1 MAINQGYININYQ
14 LNSCRIGLETNLAGV
29 YNNGILNNG
38 IGATLTGLTAGVLSI
53 QGFIINQDDSI
64 LLTNQSDTTQN
75 GIYNVTS
82 PGTLGTPYILTRRID
97 FQSIEQI
104 KEGQYISITG
114 GTNAGSIFIIVE
126 PTPQKIGISPIIFS
140 SSSGNMPVGF
150 LEAINNLSD
159 VQSASVSATNLGLGT
174 TSNVTFNSITTPM
187 FSQISQTTTNTLT
200 AADFGKMEICT
211 GAASYTLTLPSP
223 TGNAGKYIDFT
234 FLPTANAL
242 VTLLPPSGTIDGQA
256 SIIYG
261 ANEGCTLYCDGTNY
275 CVIWQKLFKPSFFA
289 TLSAPIIVPYLTFIK
304 VPFDLTTFNTGGFYD
319 NVTNFRFTPLY
330 PGIYSCYLSGQLL
343 VASGTVNNEFTMD
356 IYKNGS
362 SYLQNNLFQATET
375 PMNALPSG
383 LIQFNGT
390 TDYIEAFTFES
401 NTSTF
406 NQPLSNDSTITYF
419 QAIRESNF

>member
-38 IGATLTGLTAGVLSI
+38 IGATLTGLTPGVLSL

-64 LLTNQSDTTQN
+64 LLTNQADTTQN

-82 PGTLGTPYILTRRID
+82 PGTSGTPYILTRRID

-187 FSQISQTTTNTLT
+187 FSQVSQTTTNTLT

-211 GAASYTLTLPSP
+211 GAVSYTLTLPSP

-256 SIIYG
+256 SLTYG

-275 CVIWQKLFKPSFFA
+275 TIIWQKLQPVSFEA
-289 TLSAPIIVPYLTFIK
+289 TGTVQSIINNMMQLVNIDTVVYD
-304 VPFDLTTFNTGGFYD
+304 VGGFYSVS
-319 NVTNFRFTPLY
+319 NNWYLPFY
-330 PGIYSCYLSGQLL
+330 PGKYIFNSEIDYATTSLTPSFGFNLFIF
-343 VASGTVNNEFTMD
+343 E
-356 IYKNGS
+356 NGS
-362 SYLQNNLFQATET
+362 GISDTANYI
-375 PMNALPSG
+375 NALGQMPTLQYVSNPIFANGIDNSFQIYTQQNSAAPLNLTAVVFSG
-383 LIQFNGT
+383 YRI
-390 TDYIEAFTFES
+390 
-401 NTSTF
+401 
-406 NQPLSNDSTITYF
+406 
-419 QAIRESNF
+419 SNF